1 MQTLVHNVESQ
12 SGVNAIVSRL
22 STCKEIALSDI
33 TLSALEPVR
42 QNGALA
48 EIYLQFA
55 NSEPA
60 IRAYLGM
67 EAALQEGS
75 LDEQELECIKLLVS
89 ELTQCEYCLSIHSFK
104 ATKAGI
110 GQGEQL
116 LIRQGKPTGNSR
128 FDIIVRLVL
137 SLFKQPGVLEQSV
150 LDDARSAGFS
160 DENLVDIC
168 MGISTIFFTNIVNH
182 INHSSSTLPA
192 APDIN

>member
-1 MQTLVHNVESQ
+1 
-12 SGVNAIVSRL
+12 VSRL
-22 STCKEIALSDI
+22 STCKESALSAA

-42 QNGALA
+42 QNGQLA

-67 EAALQEGS
+67 EAALQNGS

-89 ELTQCEYCLSIHSFK
+89 QLTQCEYCLSVHSFK
-104 ATKAGI
+104 AKKAGI
-110 GQGEQL
+110 VQADQL

-128 FDIIVRLVL
+128 FDAIVRLVL
-137 SLFKQPGVLEQSV
+137 SLFKQPGALEQSV
-150 LDDARSAGFS
+150 LDDARSAGLT

-168 MGISTIFFTNIVNH
+168 MGMSTIFFTNMTNH
-182 INHSSSTLPA
+182 INHSSSSLPP
-192 APDIN
+192 APEIN